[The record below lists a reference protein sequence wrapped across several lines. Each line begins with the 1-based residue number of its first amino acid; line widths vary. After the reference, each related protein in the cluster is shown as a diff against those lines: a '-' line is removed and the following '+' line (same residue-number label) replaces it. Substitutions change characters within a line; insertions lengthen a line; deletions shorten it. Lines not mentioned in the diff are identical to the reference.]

1 MVLEKRVVNDIMS
14 TGCNIGSI
22 LGSWLSGVVNVY
34 LGWQANFYINAA
46 ISLSFGLMWCFF
58 VFDKPEQN
66 SRVATDELIFISGN
80 IIQNEDE
87 ATVKKIPPYLS
98 IFRSMKVWTL
108 VRYL

>member
-46 ISLSFGLMWCFF
+46 ISLSFGLMWCLF

-66 SRVATDELIFISGN
+66 SMVATDELIFISRN
-80 IIQNEDE
+80 IIQKPKHQKLSGHFSFNSINK
-87 ATVKKIPPYLS
+87 VKKLT
-98 IFRSMKVWTL
+98 KL
-108 VRYL
+108 